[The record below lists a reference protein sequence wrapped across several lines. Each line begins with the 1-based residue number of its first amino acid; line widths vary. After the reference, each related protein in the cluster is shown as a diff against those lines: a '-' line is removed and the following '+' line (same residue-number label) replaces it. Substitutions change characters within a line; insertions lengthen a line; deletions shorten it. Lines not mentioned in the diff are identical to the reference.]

1 VSISFGT
8 QPKPTRAQRSAP
20 NSEVFRMADD
30 QASRTDSA
38 GVERPAEVEPRIG
51 DQRPRERRINKHVR
65 LLGIAGSLVGAVV
78 FAVMLWLIGLVSGRS
93 GGLMFY
99 LFAIGLGLIV
109 GAMLLPYLT
118 LARADGGDARLVS
131 QRARIGRADAPIEGA
146 QQVDNER
153 AVTRAKA
160 VRRHRKHH
168 QQ

>member
-1 VSISFGT
+1 
-8 QPKPTRAQRSAP
+8 
-20 NSEVFRMADD
+20 MADD

-51 DQRPRERRINKHVR
+51 DQRPRERRITKHVH

-78 FAVMLWLIGLVSGRS
+78 FVVILWVIGLVSGRS

-99 LFAIGLGLIV
+99 LFAVVLGLLV

-118 LARADGGDARLVS
+118 LERADGGDARFVR
-131 QRARIGRADAPIEGA
+131 QRGRRGRADAPIEGA
-146 QQVDNER
+146 QQVDKER

-160 VRRHRKHH
+160 ALRHRTHH
-168 QQ
+168 HEKP